1 MQLAGL
7 SNSEKPSP
15 AELSSGTRQMRGP
28 LFSPLDSHL
37 WELRRDP
44 SSALRRQRPLL
55 PRVHG
60 HLRPASSSLP
70 PAGSSHTPL
79 RPAAC
84 GSARRPSHP
93 SVAACRSPCHP
104 TCMWLL
110 PLARWPPASHR
121 APMRP
126 PWFARRLST
135 RSPLLLAGCHC
146 SIARFHSSSDGFN

>member
-1 MQLAGL
+1 
-7 SNSEKPSP
+7 
-15 AELSSGTRQMRGP
+15 MRGP
-28 LFSPLDSHL
+28 LFSPLVSHL

-93 SVAACRSPCHP
+93 SVAARRSPRHP
-104 TCMWLL
+104 TCVWLL
-110 PLARWPPASHR
+110 PLARRPPASHH
-121 APMRP
+121 APTRP
-126 PWFARRLST
+126 PWLAQAAAREPPCPHEAT
-135 RSPLLLAGCHC
+135 VACSPAGCPLAPHYCLLAA
-146 SIARFHSSSDGFN
+146 IVR